1 MRGHPV
7 IPAATR
13 STKGSSRGAGHLLSP
28 AVRMAM
34 DARATQLFDATPTP
48 SLLIRANGTVAHAN
62 PAACTLFGHSQ
73 NQMTG
78 MHLDNLLPGA
88 VLPPTLADCRPPPRA
103 ANSYLAQTSSSI
115 NLPSRTRLT
124 ATRAGGRPC
133 AVDMSI
139 NTLWDGKELLLVAS
153 LTTPEPDLQAYNQA
167 AIHELQTARDAAQAA
182 VEAKSAFLA
191 NMSHEIRTP
200 LNAIVGMAQVGE
212 RNVAGSP
219 SAKTFHQIL
228 ESGQHLLALI
238 NDILDF
244 SKMEAGKLNIQ
255 DDVVQTS
262 ELLRH
267 LVSVCATRAQ
277 AKGLTFTIDESPDVP
292 ISFVADETRC
302 AQVLINLLTNAIKFT
317 LYGAVRLRLSV
328 VNGQLIFDVGDSGP
342 GLTDAERA
350 RLFQPFEQ
358 FHTHIQNVGGGTG
371 LGLAISKR
379 LAELMGG
386 ELQLI
391 RSSPEG
397 SDFRFAIPLREAR
410 AASWHPLV
418 SVHAWG
424 LDHELHNLAPALA
437 DRQCTVQSIQALE
450 DAPATTIH
458 VLLASPKA
466 INRADQAHLI
476 DLVRRGVKVII
487 LGPESDLGH
496 LPEDVL
502 SMATQLALP
511 ASPLRL
517 LQAVEHIHTPLPSA
531 ALPKRLAGLRVL
543 AAEDNPVNRLVLE
556 QMLIQE
562 GAHVAFG
569 HDGAQALELV
579 RTHGAGAFD
588 LVLCDI
594 QMPVMDGFETTLALA
609 RIAPG
614 LPVVGLTAHAFETA
628 KAHAREVGMVDY
640 VTKPYMLDT
649 LVEVILKHTNK
660 NRAQHAAPPVCGE
673 RESSAQPPNKATD
686 AVDDDWHAM
695 HDHFGGN
702 PALLQRLM
710 QTLNDAGQEILSNLE
725 QAIESRDFVKLR
737 SEAHSLKGAALNLHT
752 PSLAKQAAELQN
764 LASLQAPVAFAL
776 AKDLSQALARFLTRV
791 KAPQAMHP
799 ISDQATA
806 T

>member
-7 IPAATR
+7 VPAGPRTATSPLSPSGLLTPS
-13 STKGSSRGAGHLLSP
+13 STKGQL
-28 AVRMAM
+28 
-34 DARATQLFDATPTP
+34 DARATRLFDANPLP
-48 SLLIRANGTVAHAN
+48 SLLIRSDYSVLQAN
-62 PAACTLFGHSQ
+62 PAACALLGYSQ
-73 NQMTG
+73 NELAG
-78 MHLDNLLPGA
+78 MPLDHILPESVIAQAMVEMNLPEDA
-88 VLPPTLADCRPPPRA
+88 PVR
-103 ANSYLAQTSSSI
+103 LAQTRPL
-115 NLPSRTRLT
+115 NRTSKRSRLT
-124 ATRAGGRPC
+124 IQCAGGLARTVDL
-133 AVDMSI
+133 AV
-139 NTLWDGKELLLVAS
+139 NTLWDGKELLFVAA
-153 LTTPEPDLQAYNQA
+153 LTVPDPDMQTYNQA
-167 AIHELQTARDAAQAA
+167 VIQELQQARDAAQAA

-212 RNVAGSP
+212 RNLAGSP

-255 DDVVQTS
+255 DDVVHTA

-277 AKGLTFTIDESPDVP
+277 AKGLSFTIEESPQVP
-292 ISFVADETRC
+292 ISFIADETRC

-317 LYGAVRLRLSV
+317 LYGCVKLKLSV
-328 VNGQLIFDVGDSGP
+328 THEQLIFDVTDSGP
-342 GLTDAERA
+342 GLSSAERT

-358 FHTHIQNVGGGTG
+358 FHTHLQSLGGGTG

-386 ELQLI
+386 ELQLLN
-391 RSSPEG
+391 STPNG
-397 SDFRFAIPLREAR
+397 SEFRFAIPLREVQTAN
-410 AASWHPLV
+410 WHALT

-424 LDHELHNLAPALA
+424 LEHELLNLAPAMA
-437 DRQCTVQSIQALE
+437 DRQCTVQAIRSL
-450 DAPATTIH
+450 DDVPSSSIH

-466 INRADQAHLI
+466 IHRADQPHLI
-476 DLVRRGVKVII
+476 ELVRRGVKVII

-511 ASPLRL
+511 VSPLRL
-517 LQAVEHIHTPLPSA
+517 LHAIEHIAAPLPSA
-531 ALPKRLAGLRVL
+531 ALPKRLAGIRIL

-556 QMLIQE
+556 QMLVQE

-579 RTHGAGAFD
+579 RTHGTGAFD
-588 LVLCDI
+588 VVLCDI

-649 LVEVILKHTNK
+649 LVDVILKHAK
-660 NRAQHAAPPVCGE
+660 KKGPHHAVSPRTP
-673 RESSAQPPNKATD
+673 AQPALSPDSPAID
-686 AVDDDWHAM
+686 AVEQDWNEM
-695 HDHFGGN
+695 HHHFGSN
-702 PALLQRLM
+702 PALLQKLM
-710 QTLNDAGQEILSNLE
+710 QTLAETGHEMLNNLTG
-725 QAIESRDFVKLR
+725 AVESRDFSKLR

-752 PSLAKQAAELQN
+752 PALAKQAAEVQN
-764 LASLQAPVAFAL
+764 LASVQAPVAFAV
-776 AKDLSQALARFLTRV
+776 AKDLIQNLARFLT
-791 KAPQAMHP
+791 Q
-799 ISDQATA
+799 ISAFPA
-806 T
+806 NG